1 MTQFS
6 KGKFYSNLSFDKNS
20 HNNLFNNNVKNSKI
34 QSISSN
40 VQDSLIDNNIN
51 SFSKH
56 KYNFLNKFGNLS
68 SFDSTEQAG
77 YSNWNDFKIR
87 EKVLPNTT
95 KNTNNGNSVLSS
107 YMSKNNPKRN
117 LSNQRYN
124 DLTSLSSISPI
135 NEELKFKDNLRLP
148 SNIKNISK
156 PRNFNKEPIFQIK
169 IEDHKENKS
178 DSLCKHEP
186 IEKNKLISKLA
197 LMRKNQLSSDNTFIS
212 NNKEENQ
219 SSLVENTNVLPKE
232 FACCAIYNDVSI
244 QDKLVKYCGS
254 QKIEV
259 KKVRS
264 YIKKVSNL
272 KYECRKEGNIVGI
285 EFSRIGH
292 KGMSFMKMFHLC
304 GNEKITKEIIKNLI
318 INIGL

>member
-1 MTQFS
+1 MTQLS
-6 KGKFYSNLSFDKNS
+6 KGEIYSNLSFDKNS
-20 HNNLFNNNVKNSKI
+20 HNNLFNNNVKTSKI

-40 VQDSLIDNNIN
+40 VQDSLIDNTIN

-77 YSNWNDFKIR
+77 CSNWNDFKIG
-87 EKVLPNTT
+87 EKAVPNST
-95 KNTNNGNSVLSS
+95 KNTNNANSVLSS
-107 YMSKNNPKRN
+107 YLSKNNPKRN

-156 PRNFNKEPIFQIK
+156 PRNLNKEPIFQIK
-169 IEDHKENKS
+169 KNEDTKENQS
-178 DSLCKHEP
+178 DPLYKPELV
-186 IEKNKLISKLA
+186 ENNKLISKLA
-197 LMRKNQLSSDNTFIS
+197 LMRKNQLSSENTFIS

-219 SSLVENTNVLPKE
+219 SQVLDNTNVLPKE
-232 FACCAIYNDVSI
+232 FACCAIYNDISI

-254 QKIEV
+254 HKIEV
-259 KKVRS
+259 KKVRAS
-264 YIKKVSNL
+264 
-272 KYECRKEGNIVGI
+272 
-285 EFSRIGH
+285 
-292 KGMSFMKMFHLC
+292 
-304 GNEKITKEIIKNLI
+304 IIKGIQLEV
-318 INIGL
+318 